1 MGITSKPART
11 AAPKASEQDIGA
23 FISKAPDAKEQGAAP
38 APASAPAAAPA
49 AAPARSPA
57 AAPASTRKQPIS
69 LTIAPAL
76 LARVD
81 EAAVRLGLSRAAAVA
96 LALSRFVEAE
106 GAR

>member
-11 AAPKASEQDIGA
+11 VAPKASEQDIGA

-38 APASAPAAAPA
+38 APASAPA

>member
-38 APASAPAAAPA
+38 APASTPA